1 MVILITFFYQSVN
14 MIYFTQTVNV
24 VGSGALTTH
33 ITTVLGSPTDG
44 IWFTQVLAIL
54 TAILSI
60 PVTQAADFWDRKIF
74 LVILTTCG
82 CIGSS
87 VVSRANGIDAAIAGI
102 AITGLSFGAQPLLHA
117 VSSEILARKHRS
129 FAQASV
135 NVASALG
142 AILGL
147 VVGGALTRTSDA
159 GFRVY
164 WGIVAGIYAVTAII
178 CQLFYNP
185 PPRELQFELTWK
197 EKIRR
202 LDWIGYSILAPAL
215 VLFCMA
221 LSWSQN
227 PYQWTNTHVLVP
239 FIVGVVLVIVLVIYE
254 TIVRKDAMF
263 LHDLF
268 RHRNFPIA
276 LGCVFAEGIVF
287 FCGNNYFAYEVSV
300 LFFTDSLITGVH
312 YAVAF
317 IAFAISSLLTALW
330 SSKIKK
336 VRIPCATAYG
346 TFVIFNILMAT
357 VSPSVSE
364 AQIWVYPLLLGTG
377 LGMCLTTLMT
387 AAQFATPRELIA
399 ITSGVMISVR
409 SLGGA
414 VGLAVYN
421 AIFSSR
427 FASNLPRDVA
437 DAVLPLNFS
446 ESRLPQLI
454 QALIAADNVA
464 LSNITGANSNIIS
477 AAGEGLRQA
486 KVLSFRYVWVSAGFF
501 SLAAAI
507 GESTS
512 L

>member
-1 MVILITFFYQSVN
+1 MSSKEAITTSTDHGTTVQSDPKMGIKVWLVLLSVN

-24 VGSGALTTH
+24 VGSGTLTTH
-33 ITTVLGSPTDG
+33 ITTVLGSPTDRV
-44 IWFTQVLAIL
+44 WFTQVLAIL

-60 PVTQAADFWDRKIF
+60 PVTQAAGFWGRKIF

-82 CIGSS
+82 CIGST
-87 VVSRANGIDAAIAGI
+87 VVARANGIGAAIAGF

-135 NVASALG
+135 NVASVLG

-164 WGIVAGIYAVTAII
+164 WGIVA
-178 CQLFYNP
+178 
-185 PPRELQFELTWK
+185 
-197 EKIRR
+197 
-202 LDWIGYSILAPAL
+202 APAL

-227 PYQWTNTHVLVP
+227 PYQWTNTHMLVP

-317 IAFAISSLLTALW
+317 IAFAISSK
-330 SSKIKK
+330 SK
-336 VRIPCATAYG
+336 
-346 TFVIFNILMAT
+346 
-357 VSPSVSE
+357 
-364 AQIWVYPLLLGTG
+364 
-377 LGMCLTTLMT
+377 
-387 AAQFATPRELIA
+387 
-399 ITSGVMISVR
+399 R
-409 SLGGA
+409 S
-414 VGLAVYN
+414 
-421 AIFSSR
+421 
-427 FASNLPRDVA
+427 ASLDLPRDVA
-437 DAVLPLNFS
+437 DAVLPLNFP

-454 QALIAADNVA
+454 QALIAGDNVA
-464 LSNITGANSNIIS
+464 LSNIIGANSNIIS
-477 AAGEGLRQA
+477 AVGEGLHQA
-486 KVLSFRYVWVSAGFF
+486 KVLSFCYVWVSQV
-501 SLAAAI
+501 SSHLLPRLV
-507 GESTS
+507 SPLLSDTS
-512 L
+512 SFTYMPEMVYLSYFLDFARSD